1 MTIFESPK
9 IFCDFGST
17 ILDGF
22 DRTHFG
28 TFIWKK
34 KKLTIELPLNVLAK
48 TKVSCRKIRNFYP
61 PTSWIQHGGFC
72 GRVLQCNRLNADFAH
87 ILNDNMCFIRFY
99 CDDQKYFD
107 STYQESSNLVYNFIR
122 EMKQ

>member
-1 MTIFESPK
+1 MSECF
-9 IFCDFGST
+9 
-17 ILDGF
+17 
-22 DRTHFG
+22 
-28 TFIWKK
+28 
-34 KKLTIELPLNVLAK
+34 NA
-48 TKVSCRKIRNFYP
+48 NY
-61 PTSWIQHGGFC
+61 
-72 GRVLQCNRLNADFAH
+72 RLYADFAH

>member
-9 IFCDFGST
+9 IFCDFDST

-28 TFIWKK
+28 KFIWKK
-34 KKLTIELPLNVLAK
+34 TTNNRIAFDDEDSCVAK

-61 PTSWIQHGGFC
+61 PTSWI
-72 GRVLQCNRLNADFAH
+72 
-87 ILNDNMCFIRFY
+87 
-99 CDDQKYFD
+99 
-107 STYQESSNLVYNFIR
+107 
-122 EMKQ
+122 